1 MNLFLFSLIAILI
14 LIILIFLYNLIKK
27 TMRNNSQK
35 AIALFNKGKYSEA
48 LEIFQLL
55 YSNTHNNDYLYKI
68 GECQERL
75 KNYSTAIMTFR
86 NVLNN
91 IDKSSN
97 VTEDMVY
104 NRLFYCYVNLN
115 DIINAN
121 KIIEHFEFNI
131 ENKKIFLQFAE
142 LKIKNNQLQDAQ
154 QLLKKIITV
163 DSSDIFALTLL
174 AETYQKLSDIKNAIN
189 IYEKINLFHT
199 YINRT

>member
-1 MNLFLFSLIAILI
+1 
-14 LIILIFLYNLIKK
+14 
-27 TMRNNSQK
+27 MRNNSQK

-142 LKIKNNQLQDAQ
+142 LKIKIISCKTLNN
-154 QLLKKIITV
+154 
-163 DSSDIFALTLL
+163 
-174 AETYQKLSDIKNAIN
+174 Y
-189 IYEKINLFHT
+189 
-199 YINRT
+199 